1 MNVYVLV
8 EPVICLHRKYEEVT
22 KVNVAKYQWETHLRD
37 IQFQLNMDS
46 YTGTMIVMYAIVM
59 DIFPI
64 NDQIKIESN

>member
-8 EPVICLHRKYEEVT
+8 EPAICLHRKYEEVT

-46 YTGTMIVMYAIVM
+46 YTGTLIVMYATVM